1 MKEHILG
8 TGSGPDNNIM
18 KLYEEIFNIQMREDI
33 IIRNR
38 SAVSEEQ

>member
-1 MKEHILG
+1 
-8 TGSGPDNNIM
+8 M